1 MTTIDQII
9 LIIGIVAILIAILH
23 IVFLWATHQ
32 PQDTSFDLPP
42 TDLDGRDAQGSA
54 YGTKG
59 SAYGTK
65 GSAYGVKGSSY
76 GVKGSSYGKKG
87 GSHE

>member
-9 LIIGIVAILIAILH
+9 LIIGIIAILVSLLH
-23 IVFLWATHQ
+23 IFFLWATHQ
-32 PQDTSFDLPP
+32 PEDTGYDLPP

-54 YGTKG
+54 F
-59 SAYGTK
+59 
-65 GSAYGVKGSSY
+65 
-76 GVKGSSYGKKG
+76 GKKG

>member
-9 LIIGIVAILIAILH
+9 VTIAIIAILILLLH

-32 PQDTSFDLPP
+32 PQDSGFDLPP

-54 YGTKG
+54 F
-59 SAYGTK
+59 
-65 GSAYGVKGSSY
+65 
-76 GVKGSSYGKKG
+76 GKKG

>member
-9 LIIGIVAILIAILH
+9 VTIAIIAILVTLLH

-32 PQDTSFDLPP
+32 PQDSGFDLPP

-54 YGTKG
+54 F
-59 SAYGTK
+59 
-65 GSAYGVKGSSY
+65 
-76 GVKGSSYGKKG
+76 GKKG

>member
-9 LIIGIVAILIAILH
+9 LIIGIIAILVSLLH

-32 PQDTSFDLPP
+32 PEDTGYDLPP

-54 YGTKG
+54 FGT
-59 SAYGTK
+59 
-65 GSAYGVKGSSY
+65 
-76 GVKGSSYGKKG
+76 KG

>member
-9 LIIGIVAILIAILH
+9 LIIGIIAILIAILN
-23 IVFLWATHQ
+23 IFFLWATHQ
-32 PQDTSFDLPP
+32 PEDTGYDLPP

-59 SAYGTK
+59 SAYG
-65 GSAYGVKGSSY
+65 
-76 GVKGSSYGKKG
+76 KKG

>member
-9 LIIGIVAILIAILH
+9 LIIGIIAILIAVIHAAVWLRVL
-23 IVFLWATHQ
+23 IQLYRED
-32 PQDTSFDLPP
+32 DTSYCLPP

-54 YGTKG
+54 YG
-59 SAYGTK
+59 
-65 GSAYGVKGSSY
+65 
-76 GVKGSSYGKKG
+76 KKG

>member
-9 LIIGIVAILIAILH
+9 LTIGIIAILVSLLH

-32 PQDTSFDLPP
+32 PGDSGHDLPP

-54 YGTKG
+54 FGQ
-59 SAYGTK
+59 
-65 GSAYGVKGSSY
+65 
-76 GVKGSSYGKKG
+76 KG

>member
-9 LIIGIVAILIAILH
+9 LIIGIIAILVTLLH

-32 PQDTSFDLPP
+32 PEDTGYDLPP

-54 YGTKG
+54 YGQ
-59 SAYGTK
+59 
-65 GSAYGVKGSSY
+65 
-76 GVKGSSYGKKG
+76 KG

>member
-1 MTTIDQII
+1 MTTIDKII
-9 LIIGIVAILIAILH
+9 LIIGIIAILVSLLH
-23 IVFLWATHQ
+23 IFFLWATHQ
-32 PQDTSFDLPP
+32 PGDSGFDLPP

-59 SAYGTK
+59 
-65 GSAYGVKGSSY
+65 
-76 GVKGSSYGKKG
+76 

>member
-9 LIIGIVAILIAILH
+9 VTIAIIAILISLLH

-32 PQDTSFDLPP
+32 PGDTGFDLPP
-42 TDLDGRDAQGSA
+42 TDLDGRDAAGSA
-54 YGTKG
+54 YGQ
-59 SAYGTK
+59 
-65 GSAYGVKGSSY
+65 
-76 GVKGSSYGKKG
+76 KG

>member
-9 LIIGIVAILIAILH
+9 LIIGIIAILIAILH

-32 PQDTSFDLPP
+32 PQDSGFDLPP

-54 YGTKG
+54 F
-59 SAYGTK
+59 
-65 GSAYGVKGSSY
+65 
-76 GVKGSSYGKKG
+76 GKKG

>member
-1 MTTIDQII
+1 MTTIDKII
-9 LIIGIVAILIAILH
+9 VTIAIGAIVIAILH

-32 PQDTSFDLPP
+32 PEDSGFDLPP

-59 SAYGTK
+59 GQ
-65 GSAYGVKGSSY
+65 
-76 GVKGSSYGKKG
+76 
-87 GSHE
+87 HE

>member
-9 LIIGIVAILIAILH
+9 VTIAIIAILVTLLH
-23 IVFLWATHQ
+23 IFFLWATHQ
-32 PQDTSFDLPP
+32 PQDSGYDLPP

-54 YGTKG
+54 YG
-59 SAYGTK
+59 
-65 GSAYGVKGSSY
+65 V
-76 GVKGSSYGKKG
+76 KG

>member
-9 LIIGIVAILIAILH
+9 LIIGIIAILIAILH
-23 IVFLWATHQ
+23 IVFLWATRQ
-32 PQDTSFDLPP
+32 PEDTGFDLPP

-54 YGTKG
+54 YG
-59 SAYGTK
+59 
-65 GSAYGVKGSSY
+65 V
-76 GVKGSSYGKKG
+76 KG